1 MCLNDFRLIENVV
14 FFIFANLIMFSF
26 VFMIILICKA
36 FLLIIFNGLLL
47 MMLII
52 KNDLFFIVRI
62 NGHSVVTLFLMTC
75 IINIVK
81 DFFHT
86 WVLGNSE

>member
-1 MCLNDFRLIENVV
+1 
-14 FFIFANLIMFSF
+14 MFSF

-36 FLLIIFNGLLL
+36 FLLIISNGLLL

-52 KNDLFFIVRI
+52 KNDLFFIVHI
-62 NGHSVVTLFLMTC
+62 NGHNVVTLFLMTC

-81 DFFHT
+81 DFSHT